1 MKAMIGMG
9 SDIMMGSLA
18 DLYLKDNFIL
28 YIVGMVACMPLI
40 KWYKKLYEAANS
52 KVSVALQGVN
62 IAVLGCMFLVAISY
76 LVKGTYNPFIYF
88 NF

>member
-1 MKAMIGMG
+1 
-9 SDIMMGSLA
+9 
-18 DLYLKDNFIL
+18 
-28 YIVGMVACMPLI
+28 MPLI